1 MYLGFIRILQHG
13 WTFCSTTEH
22 GLKIIFHYTCVPFQE
37 YNNRY
42 QKEVFVSQSKH
53 TAPALWNKPHSSN
66 TLYISLAQQ
75 IQVGKQEGMS
85 ETFDPQAAV
94 LSTCG
99 MELLCIA
106 VRMGISFLEIGFSDP
121 IILTALTSN
130 RIWCDV
136 VICYLP
142 IFLFTG

>member
-1 MYLGFIRILQHG
+1 
-13 WTFCSTTEH
+13 
-22 GLKIIFHYTCVPFQE
+22 
-37 YNNRY
+37 
-42 QKEVFVSQSKH
+42 
-53 TAPALWNKPHSSN
+53 
-66 TLYISLAQQ
+66 
-75 IQVGKQEGMS
+75 MS

-130 RIWCDV
+130 RI
-136 VICYLP
+136 
-142 IFLFTG
+142 